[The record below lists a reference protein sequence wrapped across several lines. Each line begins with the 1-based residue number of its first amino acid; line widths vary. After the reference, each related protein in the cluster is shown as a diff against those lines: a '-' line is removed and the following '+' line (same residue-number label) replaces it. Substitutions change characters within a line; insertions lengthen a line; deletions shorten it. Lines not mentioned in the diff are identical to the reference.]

1 MKILRTFTIL
11 AALSSAAYAGDTAP
25 APAPAPAPAKKAP
38 DTVTAPAPAP
48 APAKTVAKKELSPQ
62 EAEKFLAFFN
72 KFVDGVVAAK
82 EDCVKMAATI
92 NSLIDA
98 NQDLIKK
105 ANAAKAEGKDLPQ
118 AAKDKMMARVK
129 EMMPGMQKCGA
140 DAKVQAAMK
149 RMEENKPS
157 APATKTAPAPAKK

>member
-25 APAPAPAPAKKAP
+25 APAPAKKAP
-38 DTVTAPAPAP
+38 DAAKAPTT
-48 APAKTVAKKELSPQ
+48 APAKTEAKKELSAQ
-62 EAEKFLAFFN
+62 DADKFLAFFN

-140 DAKVQAAMK
+140 DPKVQAAMK
-149 RMEENKPS
+149 RMEENKSS
-157 APATKTAPAPAKK
+157 APAAKAAPAPAKK